1 MNDQIPTSD
10 AAQTLRELA
19 LSLEESQRIAG
30 IGSYALDLKTM
41 IWSSSDVLDEIFGI
55 GPDYLRTLD
64 GWLNIVH
71 PDDRE
76 MMSSHF
82 SGVAQRRSNF
92 DKEYRIVRASDRGQ
106 RWVHGLGRLEVD
118 ASGVPKIMRGTIQD
132 ITERKRVESDL
143 RQNEELLDLF
153 IQHAP
158 AALAMFD
165 RDMRYI
171 AASRRWI
178 DSFGL
183 KGREIIGRSH
193 YEIFPEIPP
202 RWVTAH
208 RRALGGETLKNEEDR
223 FDREEGPGSK
233 SHRRRDNGS
242 ANDDGV
248 TRPHRQNHRCPDA
261 RRAAGRRLA
270 RCARTALQVRRE
282 RQRRS
287 RCPR

>member
-41 IWSSSDVLDEIFGI
+41 IWSSSDVLDDIFGI

-76 MMSSHF
+76 MISSHF

-92 DKEYRIVRASDRGQ
+92 DKEYRIVRPSDRGQ

-132 ITERKRVESDL
+132 ITDRKRVESDL

-183 KGREIIGRSH
+183 KG
-193 YEIFPEIPP
+193 
-202 RWVTAH
+202 
-208 RRALGGETLKNEEDR
+208 
-223 FDREEGPGSK
+223 
-233 SHRRRDNGS
+233 
-242 ANDDGV
+242 
-248 TRPHRQNHRCPDA
+248 
-261 RRAAGRRLA
+261 
-270 RCARTALQVRRE
+270 
-282 RQRRS
+282 
-287 RCPR
+287 